1 MATTTNDEIHQEW
14 LALSIQRLLEIK
26 AAAEN
31 NGNWLMASKA
41 DHYLA
46 LKPQQFARSFKL

>member
-1 MATTTNDEIHQEW
+1 MTKNQVHQEW

-26 AAAEN
+26 AIARR
-31 NGNWLMASKA
+31 NGNYLMENKA

-46 LKPQQFARSFKL
+46 LKPQQFPRSIKL